1 MSSELENRLDG
12 ILLEVPEPE
21 PEAGE
26 RALARALSALAP
38 PVPRSRHRLRL
49 AVVIVAAALLLLALA
64 AGSLAAAGA
73 LHVTFGHPKRH
84 APVSLRA
91 LALPPGAT
99 GLAVVVDGRL
109 SVVTRSGFRLQGLP
123 VSAAGLSPRALYVAA
138 GVSNSLVAMRPD
150 GHQAWSHHAGGR
162 VVAIAWAPDGLRI
175 AYVVRT
181 RHRLVLRTIWGNGTH
196 DHVIERSVRAV
207 RPSWRAD
214 SLAFAY
220 VGAGGKAIVYDLFHR
235 TRSVVT
241 GSPQDVSQ
249 VAFAPTGTK
258 LAVLGSHKAL
268 VGKTRFTTRFELRG
282 IGWFGRALALVGRR
296 GQLRPVELAGRVE
309 SFAASGKTF
318 AALLTGRSTRIVAGT
333 AGQYTTVLSLPRR
346 ARVASIDV
354 SG

>member
-1 MSSELENRLDG
+1 MSSELESRLDG
-12 ILLEVPEPE
+12 LLLDAPEPE

-38 PVPRSRHRLRL
+38 PVPRSRRRLRL
-49 AVVIVAAALLLLALA
+49 AVVVVAAALFLLALA

-73 LHVTFGHPKRH
+73 LHVSFGHARRRP
-84 APVSLRA
+84 PVELRA
-91 LALPPGAT
+91 LALPPGAA

-123 VSAAGLSPRALYVAA
+123 VSAAGLSPHALYVAA

-150 GHQAWSHHAGGR
+150 GHQAWSHQVGGR

-181 RHRLVLRTIWGNGTH
+181 SRRLVLRMIWGNGTH
-196 DHVIERSVRAV
+196 DQAIERSVRAV
-207 RPSWRAD
+207 TPSWRAD

-220 VGAGGKAIVYDLFHR
+220 VGAGGRAVVYDLFHR
-235 TRSVVT
+235 TRSVVA
-241 GSPQDVSQ
+241 GSPPDVSQ

-258 LAVLGSHKAL
+258 LAALGSHKAL
-268 VGKTRFTTRFELRG
+268 VGKTRLRTHFELQG
-282 IGWFGRALALVGRR
+282 IAWFGRAIALVGRR
-296 GQLRPVELAGRVE
+296 GQLEPVRIAGRVD
-309 SFAASGKTF
+309 SFAASGKIF
-318 AALLTGRSTRIVAGT
+318 AALVTGRSTRVVAGT
-333 AGQYTTVLSLPRR
+333 TGRYTTVLSLPRR
-346 ARVASIDV
+346 ARVESIDV